1 MGTFKLII
9 GITGASG
16 AMYAHLM
23 LKRLSGLRDQLG
35 EVAVVVSE
43 TAEQVWKHELPGIPL
58 DTFGFRKYP
67 PDTFFAPIASGSSG
81 YNSMIIIPCSVGT
94 LGRIASGT
102 ADDLMARAADV
113 IMKERRKLILVVR
126 ETPLNLI
133 HIKNMER
140 VTEAGGIILPASPS
154 FYMKEQSVEELCLT
168 VVNRAL
174 AIAGIDTGQSGF
186 MAGSGISS

>member
-1 MGTFKLII
+1 MGTLKLIV

-16 AMYAHLM
+16 SLYAHLM
-23 LKRLSGLRDQLG
+23 LKRISGLKDQLE

-43 TAEQVWKHELPGIPL
+43 TAEKVWKYELPDIPL

-81 YNSMIIIPCSVGT
+81 YHSMIIIPCSVGT

-113 IMKERRKLILVVR
+113 MLKERRKLILAVR

-133 HIKNMER
+133 HIRNMER

-154 FYMKEQSVEELCLT
+154 FYNQPGSVEELCLT
-168 VVNRAL
+168 VVDRAL
-174 AIAGIDTGQSGF
+174 ALAGVDTGSQGF
-186 MAGSGISS
+186 ME